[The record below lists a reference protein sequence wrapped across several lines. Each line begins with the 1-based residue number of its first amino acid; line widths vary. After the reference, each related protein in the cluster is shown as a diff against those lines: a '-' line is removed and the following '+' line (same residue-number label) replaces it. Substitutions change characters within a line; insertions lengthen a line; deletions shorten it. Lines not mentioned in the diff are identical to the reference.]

1 MQIRRTLTFFDEVAI
16 EAEQQVSQPLRKA
29 WISSFTKR
37 APPGATIDIPLAR
50 KDALYI
56 RSHYDGITVT
66 LPDAPL
72 PDKIAIICAY
82 AKCGRPNHRVGG
94 LAVDQIKGMDG
105 LT

>member
-37 APPGATIDIPLAR
+37 AAPGATIDIPLAR

-66 LPDAPL
+66 CPTRRCRTKSRSFA
-72 PDKIAIICAY
+72 
-82 AKCGRPNHRVGG
+82 RTPNAAARTT
-94 LAVDQIKGMDG
+94 ASADSR
-105 LT
+105 